1 MYAFLEGIFIP
12 VTPTNIIVN
21 VGGVGYDIQISL
33 HTFDKIQ
40 NLEKGRLLIYQKVSE
55 DSLTLFG
62 FFDDVEKQLFT
73 QLITISGVGA
83 GTARMML
90 SGMQPHEI
98 IAAIA
103 NGDVKTLE
111 RVKGIGA
118 KTAQRIVL
126 ELRDKISKQELTNP
140 ITTSGAFASNNF
152 KNDALNGLMNLGI
165 SKNLASQAIDK
176 VMKADAEVND
186 VQELLKRAL
195 KNI

>member
-1 MYAFLEGIFIP
+1 MYAFLEGLFLP

>member
-12 VTPTNIIVN
+12 ITPTNIIVN
-21 VGGVGYDIQISL
+21 VGGVGYDVQISL

-40 NLEKGRLLIYQKVSE
+40 SLPKGRLLIYQKVSE

-62 FFDDVEKQLFT
+62 FFDEIEKQLFT

-140 ITTSGAFASNNF
+140 ITTSGAFAHNNF

-176 VMKADAEVND
+176 VMKADADVND